1 MTPKDCIVERTMRMF
16 VSHGIRAV
24 RMDDVAQQ
32 LGVSKRSLYEL
43 FGDKEGLLYQAM
55 VRYFDDSRRRWAE
68 LSAGAGNVLEQLFMV
83 LGDVMD
89 RSEETGRLMDSL
101 KRLYPAVHDKLMRE
115 GSVRNREE
123 LRAMLRQGI
132 ADGLFIGSIDIDLAI
147 SVLYYTASALVSRRD
162 LLLPEGISERKAFVQ
177 IVSTFSAVSRRPRD
191 CGSWTPTAHATN
203 SPFLPAF
210 AFLRP
215 FRPPF
220 RPAGTDAVRTGYNCD
235 LSMQ

>member
-68 LSAGAGNVLEQLFMV
+68 PERRGGQCARTVVHGAGRRHGPVG
-83 LGDVMD
+83 GDRPAD
-89 RSEETGRLMDSL
+89 GQSEEALSRRARQVHARRLRPEPRGACVRCSGRGSPTGF
-101 KRLYPAVHDKLMRE
+101 
-115 GSVRNREE
+115 
-123 LRAMLRQGI
+123 
-132 ADGLFIGSIDIDLAI
+132 FIGSIDIDLAI

-177 IVSTFSAVSRRPRD
+177 IVSTFFRGIS
-191 CGSWTPTAHATN
+191 TAEG
-203 SPFLPAF
+203 
-210 AFLRP
+210 LRLV
-215 FRPPF
+215 
-220 RPAGTDAVRTGYNCD
+220 DAYRARYE
-235 LSMQ
+235 

>member
-203 SPFLPAF
+203 SPYLPAF